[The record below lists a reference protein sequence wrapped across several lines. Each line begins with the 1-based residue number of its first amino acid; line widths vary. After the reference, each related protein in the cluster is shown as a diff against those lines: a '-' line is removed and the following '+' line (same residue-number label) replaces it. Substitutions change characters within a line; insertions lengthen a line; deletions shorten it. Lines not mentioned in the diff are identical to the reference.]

1 MFVLST
7 RYEKALSE
15 KQHLANS
22 VTELSAQIKNLQAS
36 NDQAY
41 ADAQAKAL
49 ANMSPEKYERIL
61 VTCMLESLKQVE
73 GIRQTVLD
81 SFQKMKNRAMLYKI
95 LISCLA
101 YLLIHSIR
109 FLHR

>member
-1 MFVLST
+1 MNMFVLST

-49 ANMSPEKYERIL
+49 ADMSPEKYER
-61 VTCMLESLKQVE
+61 LK
-73 GIRQTVLD
+73 L
-81 SFQKMKNRAMLYKI
+81 KNGQYDNQ
-95 LISCLA
+95 
-101 YLLIHSIR
+101 Y
-109 FLHR
+109 FGFV

>member
-41 ADAQAKAL
+41 ADAQAKHL
-49 ANMSPEKYERIL
+49 RICLLKNMNGYWLL
-61 VTCMLESLKQVE
+61 VCW
-73 GIRQTVLD
+73 
-81 SFQKMKNRAMLYKI
+81 NR
-95 LISCLA
+95 
-101 YLLIHSIR
+101 
-109 FLHR
+109 